1 MGNGAPRVGME
12 ATIRELNNLLT
23 DYRNDPGSL
32 PTKALEY
39 AIQWFTKGKERS
51 DIGIEG
57 AIKGLQELLDHRG
70 SAADD
75 RGGPGCLN
83 NFSASISG
91 VSAGV
96 RLPSG
101 RAAVCSRLDR
111 ASCRQGWSVGVVH
124 CKSRSSFRW
133 RRGRR

>member
-1 MGNGAPRVGME
+1 ME
-12 ATIRELNNLLT
+12 ATIKELNNLLT

-75 RGGPGCLN
+75 PQAKALRNAIQCAGTHGPNSLTE
-83 NFSASISG
+83 SICCWMCWPEHPD
-91 VSAGV
+91 GV
-96 RLPSG
+96 RRS
-101 RAAVCSRLDR
+101 AA
-111 ASCRQGWSVGVVH
+111 
-124 CKSRSSFRW
+124 
-133 RRGRR
+133 